1 MLYFL
6 KREALNLATFTLLDK
21 VIFENASTMELKD
34 EYGKIIAFIKKEVH
48 SDREKDNSYIY
59 TSADGAIMGQIHRK
73 NTGLKRFLLAEYE
86 FNYGEERF
94 YLKDKVGNSMLYFSV
109 MAEFPNQKILIE
121 ENLNEDVDLHAN
133 DERLAS
139 ILTGDS
145 FFTVSFS
152 FNDSITP
159 HSNLFVL
166 LVLMYFMLK
175 IYKDETGVVDDIIDI
190 FED

>member
-1 MLYFL
+1 M
-6 KREALNLATFTLLDK
+6 ATFTLLDK
-21 VIFENASTMELKD
+21 VIFENASNMELKD
-34 EYGKIIAFIKKEVH
+34 ENGKIVALIKKEVH

-59 TSADGAIMGQIHRK
+59 TAPDGTMIGQIHRK
-73 NTGLKRFLLAEYE
+73 NTGIKRFILAEYE
-86 FNYGEERF
+86 FYYEGKRF
-94 YLKDKVGNSMLYFSV
+94 ELKDKVGNSMLYFSV
-109 MAEFPNQKILIE
+109 IAEFLDQKILIE

-133 DERLAS
+133 DKLLAT

-145 FFTVSFS
+145 FFTISFS
-152 FNDSITP
+152 FDDNVDT
-159 HSNLFVL
+159 HSHLFVL

>member
-1 MLYFL
+1 
-6 KREALNLATFTLLDK
+6 
-21 VIFENASTMELKD
+21 
-34 EYGKIIAFIKKEVH
+34 
-48 SDREKDNSYIY
+48 
-59 TSADGAIMGQIHRK
+59 
-73 NTGLKRFLLAEYE
+73 
-86 FNYGEERF
+86 
-94 YLKDKVGNSMLYFSV
+94 

-175 IYKDETGVVDDIIDI
+175 IYKDETGVVDDIIDY
-190 FED
+190 F